1 MGLLKNLT
9 LKRCCLFVT
18 VAVLAY
24 ALMNYS
30 ATKELD
36 TEGHQQ
42 LQGSPVSNEVP
53 NQGANLAQM
62 QEGEQKVQNGAPVQ
76 AGELFPRGESMLND
90 AQVSPSLS
98 GQTGLLDVQ
107 QQIGTVSTS
116 NRNPNYQL
124 RRDIPVEQK
133 QVSPWN
139 NTTIQQDEFNNG
151 LSE

>member
-1 MGLLKNLT
+1 MRFLKNLG
-9 LKRCCLFVT
+9 LKHCCLIVI

-30 ATKELD
+30 ATKELN
-36 TEGHQQ
+36 TEGNQS
-42 LQGSPVSNEVP
+42 LKGSPVVP
-53 NQGANLAQM
+53 EGPSLAQM
-62 QEGEQKVQNGAPVQ
+62 QEGEVKVQNGAPVE
-76 AGELFPRGESMLND
+76 AGDLFPKGNSELND
-90 AQVSPSLS
+90 AAVSPALS